1 MFENNT
7 FIVYLKSNID
17 QSVLPTRLN
26 MKVKTGR
33 VDMLFVSNETMEE
46 DVFLCEDKKESA
58 SLAEIMSVEK
68 KNLQQRLLSI
78 ESWTKRFDPQ
88 YINDLEVITGLWH
101 GCVFKVIATKIVL
114 GITCHYELV
123 KIAVPKKY

>member
-46 DVFLCEDKKESA
+46 DVFLCEDKKRKC
-58 SLAEIMSVEK
+58 LPGRNNV
-68 KNLQQRLLSI
+68 
-78 ESWTKRFDPQ
+78 
-88 YINDLEVITGLWH
+88 
-101 GCVFKVIATKIVL
+101 C
-114 GITCHYELV
+114 
-123 KIAVPKKY
+123 